1 MTGEPDLHLVGRRID
16 AIDRSDARYGFQD
29 RGASPLRG
37 ASGPVAPPQAL
48 SKDPRMLGVAIQRF
62 VLAHARHQRAIVAD
76 AASLTKGYH
85 AFEADFG
92 IRWTTEM
99 RWSQPTCL
107 LA

>member
-1 MTGEPDLHLVGRRID
+1 
-16 AIDRSDARYGFQD
+16 
-29 RGASPLRG
+29 
-37 ASGPVAPPQAL
+37 
-48 SKDPRMLGVAIQRF
+48 MLGVAIQRF

-92 IRWTTEM
+92 IRCTTEM